1 MVFVYPALPL
11 ALKATS
17 MLINGVDLFL
27 SSEEGISLKFIA
39 IVLWFSGGPIGIYAG
54 GMAIFGRYSKTVFW
68 LFAYACISYLGIAL
82 MLISAGLWGIGT
94 SFLQQLHALYFIL
107 SLFILAY
114 QLIIMSE
121 FNKNNVKKKARAN

>member
-39 IVLWFSGGPIGIYAG
+39 IVL
-54 GMAIFGRYSKTVFW
+54 
-68 LFAYACISYLGIAL
+68 
-82 MLISAGLWGIGT
+82 
-94 SFLQQLHALYFIL
+94 
-107 SLFILAY
+107 
-114 QLIIMSE
+114 
-121 FNKNNVKKKARAN
+121 